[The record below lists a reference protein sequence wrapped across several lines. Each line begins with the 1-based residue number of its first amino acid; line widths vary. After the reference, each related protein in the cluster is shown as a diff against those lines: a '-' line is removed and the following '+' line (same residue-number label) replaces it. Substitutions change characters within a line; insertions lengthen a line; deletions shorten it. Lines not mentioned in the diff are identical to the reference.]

1 MIEENRV
8 KGVIPLKEVSA
19 GGVVFSRNNGD
30 LKVMLIED
38 RYGRWSLPKGKQEQG
53 ETIEQTALREIREE
67 TGIIGKAISP
77 IETIYYTYNHPE
89 YGLVH
94 KEVHY
99 FLVEKVQGE
108 VKVQIEEIRNV
119 HWLDPLKAWKIQS
132 SMGYENNHSVLKK
145 GLEMLGI
152 QPK

>member
-1 MIEENRV
+1 M
-8 KGVIPLKEVSA
+8 KEVSA
-19 GGVVFSRNNGD
+19 GGVVFSRSNGE

-38 RYGRWSLPKGKQEQG
+38 RYGRWSLPKGKQEKG

-67 TGIIGKAISP
+67 TGIVGKTISP
-77 IETIYYTYNHPE
+77 IETIHYTYNHPE
-89 YGLVH
+89 HGLVQ

-99 FLVEKVQGE
+99 FLVEKVTGE

-119 HWLDPLKAWKIQS
+119 HWLDPWKAWQIQS

-145 GLEMLGI
+145 GLEMLGV